1 MVIMTQAIDKVIWT
15 IADLEIFP
23 DSEEKYYEII
33 DGDLYMTRS
42 PHLRHQQIIGKIA
55 FQLENW
61 SQKTGLGEII
71 IAPGVIF
78 SQTDSVIP
86 DLVWIS
92 KTRLAQLEDSAG
104 HLTAVPELVV
114 EVISPGTNQ
123 EKRDREIKLKLYS
136 VQGVREYWIVD
147 CFLKQVEVYRR
158 QQAKLVLSATLFDN
172 DVLNSPLLPDFEGNI
187 ALFFPK

>member
-1 MVIMTQAIDKVIWT
+1 MVIMTQTIDKVVWT

-33 DGDLYMTRS
+33 DGDLYVTRS
-42 PHLRHQQIIGKIA
+42 PHLRHQQICGLI
-55 FQLENW
+55 FSQLHLW
-61 SQKTGLGEII
+61 SQKTGLGETI

-104 HLTAVPELVV
+104 HLTGAPELVV
-114 EVISPGTNQ
+114 EVISLGTNQ

-147 CFLKQVEVYRR
+147 RFLKQVEVYRR

-172 DVLNSPLLPDFEGNI
+172 DVLNSPLLPDFESNI
-187 ALFFPK
+187 PDFFPN

>member
-1 MVIMTQAIDKVIWT
+1 MTQTIDKVIWT

-33 DGDLYMTRS
+33 DGDLYVTRS

-61 SQKTGLGEII
+61 SQKTGLGETI

-104 HLTAVPELVV
+104 HLTGAPELVV

-147 CFLKQVEVYRR
+147 RFLKQVEVYRR

-172 DVLNSPLLPDFEGNI
+172 NVLNSPLLPDFEGNI
-187 ALFFPK
+187 ALFFPQ

>member
-1 MVIMTQAIDKVIWT
+1 MVIMTQTIDKVIWT

-33 DGDLYMTRS
+33 DGDLYVTRS

-61 SQKTGLGEII
+61 SQKTGLGETI

-104 HLTAVPELVV
+104 HLTGAPELVV

-147 CFLKQVEVYRR
+147 RFLKQVEVYRR

-187 ALFFPK
+187 ALFFPQ

>member
-33 DGDLYMTRS
+33 DGDLYVTRS
-42 PHLRHQQIIGKIA
+42 PHLKHQQIIGKIA

-61 SQKTGLGEII
+61 LQKTGLGEII

-92 KTRLAQLEDSAG
+92 KIRLAQLEDSAG
-104 HLTAVPELVV
+104 HLTGAPELVV
-114 EVISPGTNQ
+114 EVISLGTNQ

-147 CFLKQVEVYRR
+147 RFLKQVEVYRR

-187 ALFFPK
+187 ALFFPQ

>member
-1 MVIMTQAIDKVIWT
+1 MVIMTQTIDKVIWT

-33 DGDLYMTRS
+33 DGDLYVTRS

-61 SQKTGLGEII
+61 SQKTGLGETI

-104 HLTAVPELVV
+104 HLTGAPELVV

-147 CFLKQVEVYRR
+147 RFLKQVEVYRR

-172 DVLNSPLLPDFEGNI
+172 NVLNSPLLPDFEGNI
-187 ALFFPK
+187 ALFFPQ

>member
-104 HLTAVPELVV
+104 HLTGAPELVV

-147 CFLKQVEVYRR
+147 RFLKQVEVYRR
-158 QQAKLVLSATLFDN
+158 QEAKLVLSATLFHN
-172 DVLNSPLLPDFEGNI
+172 DMLNSPLLPDFQGNI
-187 ALFFPK
+187 ALFFPE